1 MHGWCAWVV
10 CGWCAGGRAGASLG
24 ERAGCGC
31 FCVRLS
37 TSTNAAGTAPGADG
51 EWHAPAATGQF
62 LRSFVCVS
70 VFQFHATTVRH
81 QNVFSAPALQVR
93 VRYARAR
100 VYARVHD
107 DPFSPPPLHFKN
119 VKEPF
124 ASTVRGSMKPGPS
137 PRSVVKSGNSV
148 SGNSV
153 STTLASAP
161 LGVRG
166 GSPRERLPSGGW
178 VGCVC

>member
-1 MHGWCAWVV
+1 M
-10 CGWCAGGRAGASLG
+10 S
-24 ERAGCGC
+24 
-31 FCVRLS
+31 
-37 TSTNAAGTAPGADG
+37 APGAGVLCPSVYVYKRRGYSTDG
-51 EWHAPAATGQF
+51 EWHAPAATGPF

-100 VYARVHD
+100 VYVRVHD

-137 PRSVVKSGNSV
+137 SSSAVK

-178 VGCVC
+178 GGCVWLNAKYFVGQ